1 VFTAESSITYY
12 RAAGALAVFTAES
25 SITYYR
31 AAGALAV
38 FTAESSIT
46 YYRAAGALAVFTA
59 ESSITYYRAAGA
71 LEVFTA
77 ESPSPIYKSLTDG
90 ADTVFSSTGDPRT
103 VSDPTAHHV
112 GITVA
117 DLDRAVDF
125 YTETFGLDRLSEFAV
140 GGDAFAEAV
149 AVEDASAEF
158 AHLDADGAIVELVA
172 YDPTGEAGDVPEL
185 NRPGA
190 THLGLSVDDV
200 EAFYADLADDVETL
214 SPPRTTESGTTIL
227 FVRDPEGNLIEVLDA

>member
-1 VFTAESSITYY
+1 
-12 RAAGALAVFTAES
+12 
-25 SITYYR
+25 
-31 AAGALAV
+31 
-38 FTAESSIT
+38 
-46 YYRAAGALAVFTA
+46 VFTA

-125 YTETFGLDRLSEFAV
+125 YTETFGLDRLSEFVRGRRRRLALRR
-140 GGDAFAEAV
+140 
-149 AVEDASAEF
+149 SPSRTRRPSS
-158 AHLDADGAIVELVA
+158 HTSTPTAIVELVA
-172 YDPTGEAGDVPEL
+172 YDPTGESGDVPEL

>member
-1 VFTAESSITYY
+1 
-12 RAAGALAVFTAES
+12 
-25 SITYYR
+25 
-31 AAGALAV
+31 
-38 FTAESSIT
+38 
-46 YYRAAGALAVFTA
+46 
-59 ESSITYYRAAGA
+59 
-71 LEVFTA
+71 
-77 ESPSPIYKSLTDG
+77 
-90 ADTVFSSTGDPRT
+90 

-125 YTETFGLDRLSEFAV
+125 YTETFDLDLLSEFSV

-149 AVEDASAEF
+149 AVEGASAEF
-158 AHLDADGAIVELVA
+158 AHLDADGARIELVA
-172 YDPTGEAGDVPEL
+172 YDPAGDANETPEL

-200 EAFYADLADDVETL
+200 ESFYAALADDVETL

-227 FVRDPEGNLIEVLDA
+227 FVKDPEGNLIEVLDA